1 MNISLPEEVAPS
13 ATKNPGQEPGG
24 GRKSPAPA
32 SEMGSKSEVTAKDG
46 VEDEPL
52 SNDSDPDDMGDDE
65 IYDLT
70 ELVTQKTSEVEKS
83 GRFEKEYADVGIQ
96 SVNPWTTDTKI

>member
-1 MNISLPEEVAPS
+1 
-13 ATKNPGQEPGG
+13 
-24 GRKSPAPA
+24 
-32 SEMGSKSEVTAKDG
+32 MGSKSEVTAKDG

-96 SVNPWTTDTKI
+96 SVNPWTTDTKT